1 MLLDADS
8 IEPPHVSPD
17 RYDAYLATRT
27 DPLVTSSTTLAS
39 QLAHLSFNDLATAA
53 GLRQWLTHLLIDGV
67 VIVHGT
73 PNERGQVLRLA
84 DLVGYA
90 RPTNFGVLFDVESKP
105 DPTNSA
111 YTAMGLE
118 VHSDLPNYATPP
130 DYQFLHALA
139 NDAEGGDS
147 ILADAFAVAEQL
159 RTTNPA
165 AFDILAAWPVP
176 FRYHDDNDDIRHQAP
191 TFQLTDGRLVM
202 VRFNNW
208 IRDVDLDAAGADGQR
223 FYDAYMAYWRLLR
236 EPTNR
241 VNVRL
246 AAGDVL
252 CFDNRRMLHGR
263 TAFNPNTGHRHLQ
276 GCYVD
281 QDMVES
287 RLRMLTTA

>member
-8 IEPPHVSPD
+8 AELPHVSHEE
-17 RYDAYLATRT
+17 YDSYLASRT
-27 DPLVTSSTTLAS
+27 EPLVISAK
-39 QLAHLSFNDLATAA
+39 QLSAPLPRVSYDDLATSN
-53 GLRQWLTHLLIDGV
+53 GVRRWLTHLLVDGV

-73 PNERGQVLRLA
+73 PNERGQVLKLA

-118 VHSDLPNYATPP
+118 VHSDLPNYAAPP
-130 DYQFLHALA
+130 DYQFLHALS

-147 ILADAFAVAEQL
+147 ILADAFAAAEQL
-159 RTTNPA
+159 RVANPA
-165 AFDILAAWPVP
+165 AFEVLATWPVP
-176 FRYHDDNDDIRHQAP
+176 FRYHDTSDDIRYRAP
-191 TFQLTDGRLVM
+191 TFQITNGSLTM

-208 IRDVDLDAAGADGQR
+208 IRDVDLDATGHDGER
-223 FYDAYMAYWRLLR
+223 FYDAYQAYWLLLR
-236 EPTNR
+236 EPDNR
-241 VNVRL
+241 VNSRL
-246 AAGDVL
+246 SAGDVL

-287 RLRMLTTA
+287 RLRMLTVG